1 MVNLLLINVSTQ
13 LRFTVIHAKD
23 CGIHGPGRTDWS
35 VHESLLQGGFIERE
49 NRNVFEVG
57 FIREYCDGFAY
68 RLGCDFQLGHMGA
81 LESSLRKENPF
92 EL

>member
-23 CGIHGPGRTDWS
+23 CGILGPGRTDWS
-35 VHESLLQGGFIERE
+35 VHGSLLQGGFIERE

-68 RLGCDFQLGHMGA
+68 RLGLSMITYHSFGHLMA
-81 LESSLRKENPF
+81 LESSF
-92 EL
+92 

>member
-1 MVNLLLINVSTQ
+1 MVNLLLINVSTR

-23 CGIHGPGRTDWS
+23 CGILGPGRTDRS
-35 VHESLLQGGFIERE
+35 VHGSVLQGGFIERE

-68 RLGCDFQLGHMGA
+68 RLGLYFQLGHVVA
-81 LESSLRKENPF
+81 SESSLRKENPF
-92 EL
+92 

>member
-1 MVNLLLINVSTQ
+1 MFNLLLINVSTR

-23 CGIHGPGRTDWS
+23 CGILGPGQTDWP
-35 VHESLLQGGFIERE
+35 VQESHLQGGFIERE

-68 RLGCDFQLGHMGA
+68 RLGSDFQLGHA
-81 LESSLRKENPF
+81 VASESSLRKENPF
-92 EL
+92 